1 MVAPL
6 LPQLNLDMSHLI
18 AIPLVFD
25 EAGEFIGYDENT
37 DLIDIKG
44 KAVVA
49 SKFLLHLRLFGST
62 V

>member
-1 MVAPL
+1 
-6 LPQLNLDMSHLI
+6 MSHLI

-49 SKFLLHLRLFGST
+49 SKFLFLFELIFQT
-62 V
+62 

>member
-49 SKFLLHLRLFGST
+49 SKFLFLFELIFQT
-62 V
+62 